1 MLLEN
6 NAPTGFRKCLGRSED
21 RCSQQWRFN
30 SLGWIRGPE
39 CGGPEPV
46 AWGRSPMPLV
56 PVSGGQHD
64 ENQRLAGVPAIEQSA
79 GAECG
84 DLRWATEGRGLLRRE
99 VRWLASK
106 GGPGGSSRKTG
117 RWLASRGRPVS
128 TWVDGSRSYVAVTY
142 QVAARTG
149 VLPSRASP
157 GGRRLSRSSGA
168 TAVRLVGG
176 RSCLESTLGV
186 MRRHADQVCVV
197 DARRRLA
204 DEGDLV
210 ERLATRE

>member
-1 MLLEN
+1 MLSTV
-6 NAPTGFRKCLGRSED
+6 AFRQS
-21 RCSQQWRFN
+21 W
-30 SLGWIRGPE
+30 WIRGPE

-56 PVSGGQHD
+56 PVSGGRHD
-64 ENQRLAGVPAIEQSA
+64 ENQRLAGVPAIKQSA

-128 TWVDGSRSYVAVTY
+128 TWVDRSRSYVAVTN
-142 QVAARTG
+142 QVSARTG

-168 TAVRLVGG
+168 TAVRLLAAGAAASLLWGSCGG
-176 RSCLESTLGV
+176 TLIRFALSTPGGV
-186 MRRHADQVCVV
+186 SPVRAIS
-197 DARRRLA
+197 
-204 DEGDLV
+204 
-210 ERLATRE
+210 